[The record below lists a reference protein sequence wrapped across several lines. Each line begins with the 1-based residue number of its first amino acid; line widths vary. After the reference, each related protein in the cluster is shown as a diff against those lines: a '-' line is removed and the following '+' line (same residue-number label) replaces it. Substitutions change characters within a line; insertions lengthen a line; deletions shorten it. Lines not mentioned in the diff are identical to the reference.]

1 MLISLCYF
9 GVQYYVHFFSVS
21 CSNLISSYC
30 HHTLFITVGTTSCYG
45 HLNLAQLGIPNLNT
59 HLKLG
64 WANNLI
70 LSPPVTT

>member
-30 HHTLFITVGTTSCYG
+30 HHTLFITVGTTNY
-45 HLNLAQLGIPNLNT
+45 
-59 HLKLG
+59 
-64 WANNLI
+64 LI
-70 LSPPVTT
+70 TESEVVTRKSQTEALPY